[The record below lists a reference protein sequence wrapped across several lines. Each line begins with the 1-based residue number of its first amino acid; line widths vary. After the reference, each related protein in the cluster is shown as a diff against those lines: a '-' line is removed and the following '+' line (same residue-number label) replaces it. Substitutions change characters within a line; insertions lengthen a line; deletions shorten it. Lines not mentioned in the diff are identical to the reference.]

1 MSGWQVGD
9 IAVARTDMPEAQ
21 VRRGDRL
28 NVVEV
33 VNQKRFGLCLRFDGI
48 TYMGHPLLIE
58 AAGFLRIVSDESTT
72 GASA

>member
-1 MSGWQVGD
+1 MSGWRVGD

-33 VNQKRFGLCLRFDGI
+33 VNQKRFGLCLRFEDI

-58 AAGFLRIVSDESTT
+58 ASGFLRIVSDERKA
-72 GASA
+72 GVPA